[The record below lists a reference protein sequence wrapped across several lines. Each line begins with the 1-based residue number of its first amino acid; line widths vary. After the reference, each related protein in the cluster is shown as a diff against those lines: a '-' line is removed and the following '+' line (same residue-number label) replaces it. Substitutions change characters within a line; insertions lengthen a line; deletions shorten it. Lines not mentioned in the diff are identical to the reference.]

1 MTPSRRFLKTQLPLP
16 LLDPSKEHYQKLDM
30 VYGKPPSEK
39 DRPSYVATPSQE
51 AKDNDKKS
59 ASVLVSGKVR
69 ACIQCGECHKA
80 RCVYSQ
86 CRLNLQEL
94 NEITRIK
101 ESDIYTCG
109 SILFP
114 PGSKHEKSIV
124 REALTCNSTI
134 ETQYYSAKLV
144 SFPPICYH
152 CGIGEECIVNDE
164 EIQELKKKYAVPFVL
179 YVKVMGKKSVSSLQ
193 MLLIKHRK
201 A

>member
-1 MTPSRRFLKTQLPLP
+1 MKI
-16 LLDPSKEHYQKLDM
+16 LLVSIAWNIRYDSLEKISQNSAFFHYLFDPSKEHYQKFDM

-39 DRPSYVATPSQE
+39 DRPSYVAQE

-59 ASVLVSGKVR
+59 ASMLVSGNVR

-101 ESDIYTCG
+101 ESDIYTMSCG

-114 PGSKHEKSIV
+114 PGSKHEKSIIV
-124 REALTCNSTI
+124 RGS
-134 ETQYYSAKLV
+134 
-144 SFPPICYH
+144 H
-152 CGIGEECIVNDE
+152 
-164 EIQELKKKYAVPFVL
+164 
-179 YVKVMGKKSVSSLQ
+179 
-193 MLLIKHRK
+193 
-201 A
+201 